1 VRRWFPRI
9 AIAVGCSLLGV
20 SAGLYIALDRAVAA
34 EQALSPGEDSFG
46 VAVLGMIYGPAI
58 LAMAVGGLLSLFLGF
73 LALTVRRLRNPN

>member
-34 EQALSPGEDSFG
+34 EQALSPGEDRFG

-73 LALTVRRLRNPN
+73 LGLTVRRMRNAN